1 VTYSYH
7 IDGPLPLS
15 GKYIVSRH
23 SVLNNGTMIFD
34 KELNPKTLEFVRD
47 NGMCDNFFLNPI
59 SAANALATALGREAE

>member
-1 VTYSYH
+1 
-7 IDGPLPLS
+7 
-15 GKYIVSRH
+15 
-23 SVLNNGTMIFD
+23 MIFD